1 VGLTSQA
8 VPHGT
13 WFGNREL
20 KQLNGETK
28 MNRLFRLFIASSA
41 LAAMLMF
48 SGSALAFQAGAA
60 AEKQNKA
67 AAKAATT
74 AAPSDK
80 DISDAKAKGL
90 VWANTSTK
98 VYHKDGQFYG
108 KTKHGEFMTEA
119 DAQKA
124 GYRAAKVSAVG
135 KKKSDEGKK

>member
-1 VGLTSQA
+1 

-20 KQLNGETK
+20 KQRKGETK
-28 MNRLFRLFIASSA
+28 MNRLFRLFMASSA
-41 LAAMLMF
+41 LAATLMF

-67 AAKAATT
+67 AGKAATT

-80 DISDAKAKGL
+80 DIADAKAKGL
-90 VWANTSTK
+90 VWANTSSK

-124 GYRAAKVSAVG
+124 GYRAAKASAVG